1 MTNDITALVD
11 FYEREKELP
20 REKILNAL
28 EHAFLSAY
36 RKMVPGAEHIQELV
50 CVIDANKGRVRIFAE
65 VEAVADD
72 DVQDKYNEVPLSL
85 AKKLDPAAEI
95 GSVVRANVTPK
106 DFGRIAIQTARQA
119 MMQRL
124 RDAEKELLFEEF
136 KDRAGEIVSGT
147 VRRFEKG
154 DIYVDLGKYEGIM
167 IGRERIPTEEYN
179 VGDRLRF
186 YIVEVRVGA
195 RGTEVI
201 LSRSHPNLVRRLFES
216 EVTEIADK
224 TVEIRGVAR
233 EAGYRTKIAVISND
247 PKVDPVGACVGMRG
261 SRVKNIVRELNNEKV
276 DIIEWTD
283 DPVAFV
289 RSALSPVEPKEITI
303 DEDTHTVN
311 VIVDDEK
318 ELAKAIGRRGQNAR
332 LTARLMGWEIQV
344 RAYDPK
350 AELAR
355 LTTAAAGELSNQ
367 LGINMDVALGLAE
380 MGCTSVEV
388 LVDLEPAEISEHL
401 DLPIEEAQ
409 EIVSKA
415 KTLV

>member
-36 RKMVPGAEHIQELV
+36 RKMVPGAEHIQDLFCE
-50 CVIDANKGRVRIFAE
+50 IDPHKGRVRIFAE
-65 VEAVADD
+65 VVVVADG
-72 DVQDKYNEVPLSL
+72 DVVDKYNEVPLTL
-85 AKKLDPAAEI
+85 AKKLDPEAEI
-95 GSVVRANVTPK
+95 ESVVRANVTPK

-124 RDAEKELLFEEF
+124 RDAEKELLYEEF

-167 IGRERIPTEEYN
+167 PGRERIPTEEYN
-179 VGDRLRF
+179 VGDRMRF
-186 YIVEVRVGA
+186 YIVEVKNGV

-224 TVEIRGVAR
+224 TVEIKGVAR
-233 EAGYRTKIAVISND
+233 EAGYRTKISVFSND

-261 SRVKNIVRELNNEKV
+261 SRVKNIVRELNNEKI

-283 DPVAFV
+283 DPAAFV
-289 RSALSPVEPKEITI
+289 HSALSPVEPREITI
-303 DEDTHTVN
+303 DEDSHTVC
-311 VIVDDEK
+311 VLVDDEK

-332 LTARLMGWEIQV
+332 LTSRLMGWDIQV
-344 RAYDPK
+344 KAYDPQE
-350 AELAR
+350 ELSR
-355 LTTAAAGELSNQ
+355 LTNAAASQLSEQ
-367 LGINMDVALGLAE
+367 LGINMEVAKGLAE
-380 MGCTSVEV
+380 MGCTSIEV
-388 LVDLEPAEISEHL
+388 LVDMEPSEISDHL
-401 DLPIEEAQ
+401 GLPIEEAQ
-409 EIVSKA
+409 QIVSKA
-415 KTLV
+415 QELA

>member
-36 RKMVPGAEHIQELV
+36 RKMVPGGDRIENLICE
-50 CVIDANKGRVRIFAE
+50 IDAQKGKVRIFA
-65 VEAVADD
+65 AVTVVAED

-85 AKKLDPAAEI
+85 GKRLDPGAEI
-95 GSVVRANVTPK
+95 GDLVRANVTPK
-106 DFGRIAIQTARQA
+106 DFGRIAVQTARQA

-124 RDAEKELLFEEF
+124 RDAEKELLYEEF
-136 KDRAGEIVSGT
+136 KDRAGDIVSGT

-154 DIYVDLGKYEGIM
+154 DILIDLGKYEGVM
-167 IGRERIPTEEYN
+167 TSRERIPTEEYN

-186 YIVEVRVGA
+186 YIVEVRNGV
-195 RGTEVI
+195 RGTEVV

-216 EVTEIADK
+216 EVSEIADK
-224 TVEIRGVAR
+224 TVEIRGIAR
-233 EAGYRTKIAVISND
+233 EAGYRTKVAVASND

-261 SRVKNIVRELNNEKV
+261 ARVKNIVRELNNEKV
-276 DIIEWTD
+276 DIIEWTE
-283 DPVAFV
+283 DPVEFV
-289 RSALSPVEPKEITI
+289 RSALSPVEPRDISI
-303 DEDTHTVN
+303 DEETHTVN

-350 AELAR
+350 AEMAR
-355 LTTAAAGELSNQ
+355 LTNAAASVLSER
-367 LGINMDVALGLAE
+367 LGIDMQIAVGLAE

-388 LVDLEPAEISEHL
+388 LTDLEPSEIAEHL
-401 DLPIEEAQ
+401 GLPIETAQ
-409 EIVSKA
+409 NIVGKA
-415 KTLV
+415 KELA